1 MNTGV
6 HEQNQGQGMASDS
19 WAGDQGEKWNTW
31 VDQFEGMIGPAG
43 EAAIGFAGFHLGEQV
58 IDIGCGAGIT
68 SLQIAPLVGPEGHV
82 TGLDINEALI
92 ETSRGRAARAGV
104 DNVDFVVGD
113 AARIRLEREY
123 DHLFSRFGLMFFE
136 EPQAAFRNMRDFLRP
151 DGRLSFVCWGPP
163 TDNPWVFELMSVVGE
178 YVDLPEPQP
187 HAPGP
192 FAFADRDYLGDILHQ
207 AGFRNVE
214 IQSWSGDQLM
224 GGPGATP
231 ARAARF
237 IMAATF
243 IGEAVQDR
251 PESVQ
256 REVEQAL
263 ARTLAR
269 HQRADDI
276 VFKGAT
282 WLVRGVRD

>member
-1 MNTGV
+1 MSTDV
-6 HEQNQGQGMASDS
+6 QEHDQNHSMASDS
-19 WAGDQGEKWNTW
+19 WAGEHGDKWNAW

-43 EAAIGFAGFHLGEQV
+43 EAAIGFAGFHPGEQV
-58 IDIGCGAGIT
+58 IDVGCGAGIT
-68 SLQIAPLVGPEGHV
+68 SLQIAPLVGPQGHV
-82 TGLDINEALI
+82 TGLDISEALI
-92 ETSRGRAARAGV
+92 ETSRRRAAEAGV
-104 DNVDFVVGD
+104 ANVDFVVGD
-113 AARIRLEREY
+113 AARIRLERAY

-136 EPQAAFRNMRDFLRP
+136 DPLAAFRNMHDFLRP
-151 DGRLSFVCWGPP
+151 EGRFSFVCWGPP
-163 TDNPWVFELMSVVGE
+163 ADNPWVFDLMSLVGE

-192 FAFADRDYLGDILHQ
+192 FAFADRDYLGDILDR

-231 ARAARF
+231 AQAARF

-243 IGEAVQDR
+243 VGEAVQDR
-251 PESVQ
+251 PESIQ

-263 ARTLAR
+263 ADTLAR

-276 VFKGAT
+276 VCKGST